1 MLKIIISIVTFVSLC
16 LLLLLL
22 NITTP
27 ATAGPFGILVIFILA
42 YMSSFGLMAF
52 FLYFMGRILSHLS
65 RVFMTRKPL
74 NTLTFKHS
82 CLFSSV
88 IAAAPIMLI
97 GLRSVGEM
105 GFYEYLLIFIF
116 TVIGCLYISKRT
128 Y

>member
-1 MLKIIISIVTFVSLC
+1 MLKIIVSVITFVSLC

-27 ATAGPFGILVIFILA
+27 ATAGPFGILAIFILA
-42 YMSSFGLMAF
+42 YMSSFGLVAF
-52 FLYFMGRILSHLS
+52 FLYFISRIFSYLSKI
-65 RVFMTRKPL
+65 FMTVKPFK
-74 NTLTFKHS
+74 TLTFKRT

-88 IAAAPIMLI
+88 IAAAPIMLV

-105 GFYEYLLIFIF
+105 GFYEYLLVLFF